1 VSSNLVKVVEVEPL
15 SVSPKE
21 AGRLLG
27 VSRNHVYDL
36 VNAEELRTARS
47 GGRILV
53 DLQSLRD
60 YYARISAAS

>member
-1 VSSNLVKVVEVEPL
+1 VTASSVKVVDLEPM

-27 VSRNHVYDL
+27 VSRDHVYDL
-36 VNAEELRTARS
+36 VNAEELESARS
-47 GGRILV
+47 RGRILI

-60 YYARISAAS
+60 YYARIKTAS